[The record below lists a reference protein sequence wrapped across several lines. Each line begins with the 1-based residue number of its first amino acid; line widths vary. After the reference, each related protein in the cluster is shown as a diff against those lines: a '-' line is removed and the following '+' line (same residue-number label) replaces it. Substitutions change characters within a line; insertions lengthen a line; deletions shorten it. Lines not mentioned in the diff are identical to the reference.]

1 MGGPT
6 VCTRPARPPA
16 LAAATVPGAAPQLNT
31 RPHPAGGPCPCSSRP
46 LHVLLLLSCPR
57 TLLLQLL
64 IEIVDVDRLAG
75 GDVPHGAARG
85 PWWAA
90 FRPVEL
96 SGVVWRA
103 QAPLRRQA
111 INDGGR
117 AADGLRAC
125 PRRSFQESESS
136 AGGEG
141 KRRSLREKNGREARR
156 DLAVRPK
163 GALRPPSPSFPGGL
177 CVGTACPPCQAG
189 KHHGYAYQQEEEGAA
204 SRGAH
209 RLPDGLG
216 MPACGPDAPGDP
228 AWEAHAGSA
237 CHWAALQGAGKRGL
251 ALCAA
256 GWRAGSALA
265 IPCSTGCPPGGA
277 ARRGGRVGA
286 AVRSG
291 EGHPFQHR
299 NNTEPP
305 VCCARRPAV
314 CGGRRVLRRA
324 E

>member
-1 MGGPT
+1 MM
-6 VCTRPARPPA
+6 
-16 LAAATVPGAAPQLNT
+16 
-31 RPHPAGGPCPCSSRP
+31 
-46 LHVLLLLSCPR
+46 
-57 TLLLQLL
+57 
-64 IEIVDVDRLAG
+64 
-75 GDVPHGAARG
+75 
-85 PWWAA
+85 
-90 FRPVEL
+90 
-96 SGVVWRA
+96 
-103 QAPLRRQA
+103 
-111 INDGGR
+111 GGR
-117 AADGLRAC
+117 AAEGLRAC

-204 SRGAH
+204 SRGAR

-237 CHWAALQGAGKRGL
+237 CHWAALQGAGRRGL

-256 GWRAGSALA
+256 GWHAGSALA
-265 IPCSTGCPPGGA
+265 IPCSTGLPTWGRSAAGRASGGGRAQWSGAPFNAETTQSLRCAARAALQFVADGVFYAELNELLTRELAADGYSGVEVRSAVQRGA
-277 ARRGGRVGA
+277 AQHSIVQQRAAAGCGRSSRWTLGARAGGGGVKCGWA
-286 AVRSG
+286 AVWPVREGSLIAAGGSRSA
-291 EGHPFQHR
+291 GHRAAGSWLF
-299 NNTEPP
+299 
-305 VCCARRPAV
+305 
-314 CGGRRVLRRA
+314 GGQP
-324 E
+324 